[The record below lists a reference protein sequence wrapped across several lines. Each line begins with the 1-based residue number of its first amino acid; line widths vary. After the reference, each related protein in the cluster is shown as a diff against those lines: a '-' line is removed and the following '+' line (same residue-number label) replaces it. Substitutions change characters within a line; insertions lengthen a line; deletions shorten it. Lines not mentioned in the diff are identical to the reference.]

1 MTLKYVFMIL
11 LIANILGEDQYY
23 IKIKDTEYQIELD
36 QSETVNQI
44 KSKFPLT
51 ISMTNL
57 NGNEV
62 YYNFDGQS
70 FPTNQQSVGNINQG
84 DIYLYQT
91 NCLVLFY
98 KTFSTTYRYT
108 KIGKVINPEGLDTL
122 IGSGNVEVMWFIKS
136 EPEENPKDS
145 SNNNVDSTDNNS
157 RVSDTKKVS
166 DEDEDGN
173 DNNFDNFSIGRFMK
187 LNYFTW
193 LFLSLFI

>member
-36 QSETVNQI
+36 QSETANQI

-51 ISMTNL
+51 ISMINL

-62 YYNFDGQS
+62 YYYFNGQS
-70 FPTNQQSVGNINQG
+70 FPTNQQSVGTINQG

-91 NCLVLFY
+91 NGLVLFY
-98 KTFSTTYRYT
+98 KTFTTSYSYT

-145 SNNNVDSTDNNS
+145 SNNNADNTDKNVDSTDNS
-157 RVSDTKKVS
+157 AIDSD
-166 DEDEDGN
+166 
-173 DNNFDNFSIGRFMK
+173 NFDNFSIGRLMK

>member
-70 FPTNQQSVGNINQG
+70 FPTNQQSVGTINQG

-98 KTFSTTYRYT
+98 KTFSTSYRYT

-145 SNNNVDSTDNNS
+145 SNNKSDNTDKNVDSTDNNAND
-157 RVSDTKKVS
+157 SD
-166 DEDEDGN
+166 
-173 DNNFDNFSIGRFMK
+173 NFDNFSIGRFMK
-187 LNYFTW
+187 LNYLAW